1 VSRNTTSVPGA
12 ADATRSIS
20 TASAIEEVTANL
32 LPKVRTAHR
41 MIVCG
46 EASSSRHAA
55 RRASAS
61 RCSSRLLAGPY
72 VGIGLI
78 SVSTLMTSPVLRA

>member
-1 VSRNTTSVPGA
+1 M
-12 ADATRSIS
+12 ATRSIS
-20 TASAIEEVTANL
+20 TASAIDDVMANR

-46 EASSSRHAA
+46 DASSSRQAA

-61 RCSSRLLAGPY
+61 RCSSRLVAGPY

-78 SVSTLMTSPVLRA
+78 RVSAVMTSPVLRA